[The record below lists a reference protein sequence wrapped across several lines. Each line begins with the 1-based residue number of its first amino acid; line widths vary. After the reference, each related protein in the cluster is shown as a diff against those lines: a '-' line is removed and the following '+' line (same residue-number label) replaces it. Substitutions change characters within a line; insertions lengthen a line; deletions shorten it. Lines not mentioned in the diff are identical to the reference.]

1 MANLDMQHE
10 DPLAIV
16 RAWQNAANHQD
27 AQRLL
32 DLSDPSIEIVGPRGS
47 GFGHQVLRD
56 WMGRAGLNLT
66 TLRAF
71 VRNNTVV
78 LAQHGVWRS
87 VETGE
92 VIGEADIAS
101 QLTVSGERVTKFAR
115 YDRLDEALTK
125 SGLEKTDEKSLN

>member
-1 MANLDMQHE
+1 
-10 DPLAIV
+10 
-16 RAWQNAANHQD
+16 
-27 AQRLL
+27 
-32 DLSDPSIEIVGPRGS
+32 
-47 GFGHQVLRD
+47 
-56 WMGRAGLNLT
+56 MGRAGLNLT

-125 SGLEKTDEKSLN
+125 SGLEQTDEKSLN